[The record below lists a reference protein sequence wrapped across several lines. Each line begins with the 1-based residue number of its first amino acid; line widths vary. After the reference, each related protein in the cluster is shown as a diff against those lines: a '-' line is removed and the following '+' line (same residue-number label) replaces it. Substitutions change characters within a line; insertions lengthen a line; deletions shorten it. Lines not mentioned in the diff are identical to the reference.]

1 MKKRDRIT
9 EDFRFFISKQTKQ
22 IQANSVNTVVL
33 NTVFAKKF
41 QQNPDLRTFI
51 LFIDRGLKYRNNAF
65 PAGIGKS
72 YNYLRY
78 SCVGFTLSCLPICL
92 VTRFL
97 EPEVGVVSLLDW
109 FESLLDWFVSLL
121 DWFVS
126 LLEWNFVTI
135 SVEVLSPSAI
145 TCKFLVFQT
154 CRLATPGFD
163 FWAFL
168 FFLPFCQGR

>member
-1 MKKRDRIT
+1 MKKWNRKT
-9 EDFRFFISKQTKQ
+9 EDFLFLSKQTRQ
-22 IQANSVNTVVL
+22 IQANSVNIFLTH
-33 NTVFAKKF
+33 FSIKIS
-41 QQNPDLRTFI
+41 PES
-51 LFIDRGLKYRNNAF
+51 LFKHIFPSTEKMF
-65 PAGIGKS
+65 SPAGIGKS
-72 YNYLRY
+72 TKYLR
-78 SCVGFTLSCLPICL
+78 CRRAGLTLSCLPICL

-145 TCKFLVFQT
+145 TYKFLVLQS
-154 CRLATPGFD
+154 CR
-163 FWAFL
+163 
-168 FFLPFCQGR
+168 

>member
-1 MKKRDRIT
+1 M
-9 EDFRFFISKQTKQ
+9 
-22 IQANSVNTVVL
+22 L
-33 NTVFAKKF
+33 
-41 QQNPDLRTFI
+41 
-51 LFIDRGLKYRNNAF
+51 F

-72 YNYLRY
+72 TKYLRY
-78 SCVGFTLSCLPICL
+78 KRAALTLSGIPICL

-109 FESLLDWFVSLL
+109 FESLLDWFVSLF

-145 TCKFLVFQT
+145 TCKFLVFQH

-163 FWAFL
+163 FLTFQ
-168 FFLPFCQGR
+168 FFAIMYPMDDDKKK

>member
-1 MKKRDRIT
+1 M
-9 EDFRFFISKQTKQ
+9 
-22 IQANSVNTVVL
+22 
-33 NTVFAKKF
+33 
-41 QQNPDLRTFI
+41 RTFKLI
-51 LFIDRGLKYRNNAF
+51 IDGGLKYRNNAF
-65 PAGIGKS
+65 SRRDKIKQVLNTVFKMQQALFS
-72 YNYLRY
+72 
-78 SCVGFTLSCLPICL
+78 LSCLPICL

-145 TCKFLVFQT
+145 TCKFLVFQH
-154 CRLATPGFD
+154 CRIATPGFD
-163 FWAFL
+163 FLTFL
-168 FFLPFCQGR
+168 FFAIMYQGR